1 MTDLPLLDS
10 RILIVDDQELNVLL
24 LRIQNLLKTRQLYL
38 QLQSQNQILE
48 QKVAERTAE
57 LARSI
62 PLIGVVLQTH
72 H

>member
-57 LARSI
+57 LAKSI